1 MPRLQKKS
9 KEVPKMVDLSKITP
23 TQEYIIARHSK
34 MVGKV
39 LDLVEASL
47 PEGNQCDKLKKL
59 LQVPLYDFRNEMIQ
73 LDSKGLPTDE

>member
-1 MPRLQKKS
+1 M
-9 KEVPKMVDLSKITP
+9 DISKITP

-34 MVGKV
+34 MVGKI

-47 PEGNQCDKLKKL
+47 PEGIQCDKLKKL

-73 LDSKGLPTDE
+73 LDNKGLPESD

>member
-1 MPRLQKKS
+1 M
-9 KEVPKMVDLSKITP
+9 EMVDVSKVTP
-23 TQEYIIARHSK
+23 NQEYIIARHSR
-34 MVGKV
+34 MVGRI

-73 LDSKGLPTDE
+73 LEANGLSDSE

>member
-1 MPRLQKKS
+1 MDIRDVTAS
-9 KEVPKMVDLSKITP
+9 
-23 TQEYIIARHSK
+23 QEYIIARYSK

-73 LDSKGLPTDE
+73 LDSKGLPDSE